1 MPEYHPRQKCD
12 IGNVIKMIVKNRIH
26 YILNDKIIYGI
37 FSKIQF
43 FKYSS
48 GSTWAA
54 SSKKHN
60 KKPRL
65 DDDST
70 DDDDSDDGV
79 MDDMLEFFENSD
91 RKQAGLGLVG
101 KLFGE
106 GPPVSKNWKPKLVSH
121 CIIIMASLIIIRSL
135 VPYLVLL

>member
-1 MPEYHPRQKCD
+1 MPKKEKIYACSD
-12 IGNVIKMIVKNRIH
+12 IGKNVA
-26 YILNDKIIYGI
+26 LIIMLRSNHP
-37 FSKIQF
+37 FSF
-43 FKYSS
+43 YSS

-101 KLFGE
+101 KFFGE
-106 GPPVSKNWKPKLVSH
+106 GPPQSRNWKPKLV
-121 CIIIMASLIIIRSL
+121 IRYLLLRASGGRGFFLGITGIDPVQADAHIL
-135 VPYLVLL
+135 